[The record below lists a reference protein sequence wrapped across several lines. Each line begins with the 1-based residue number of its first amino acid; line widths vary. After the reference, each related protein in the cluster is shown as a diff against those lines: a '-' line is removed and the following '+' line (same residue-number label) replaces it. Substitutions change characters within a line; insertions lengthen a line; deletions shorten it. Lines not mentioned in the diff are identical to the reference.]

1 MKNSAL
7 VLLLEEDAD
16 ILEPGGIAHD
26 LAHNLI
32 SSIRHNYRGLCRDT
46 LRTVAT
52 KAMELINLIEDYDAS
67 GRDFDDEQKLVNDLL
82 HRIS

>member
-7 VLLLEEDAD
+7 VIILEEDAD

-32 SSIRHNYRGLCRDT
+32 GSIRHNYRNLCRET
-46 LRTVAT
+46 LRTVAN
-52 KAMELINLIEDYDAS
+52 KAMELINLIEDYDVS
-67 GRDFDDEQKLVNDLL
+67 GRDSTEEQALVTALI